1 MAICHEYKCCKFA
14 NFMNKKKQQQ
24 LCKLSWNV
32 VAVGEVGGDVS
43 WHWRLE
49 NEGTEASPWTI
60 KEGENAFDR
69 AVWRSQGLGTSG
81 CSWCYR
87 HHFGR
92 LIISCRYQFSA
103 SSMRHRSKGRLPQIG
118 EIELFS
124 VIAAKKKLR
133 SLAHTGWWRQS
144 PTIVMFQAGKQTT
157 TETWMTMI
165 MIVTSTDIIK
175 TRNLIESN
183 YAIFRLSGTFNSV
196 PFTEL
201 RLDPSHSSSI
211 RRCSRSN

>member
-32 VAVGEVGGDVS
+32 VTVGEVGGDVS

-103 SSMRHRSKGRLPQIG
+103 SMRHRSKGRLPQIG
-118 EIELFS
+118 EIGAFFGDCCQKETSLARS
-124 VIAAKKKLR
+124 HRLVAAKFNNCDV
-133 SLAHTGWWRQS
+133 SGRQANYNRDLNDDDHDRHLHRHH
-144 PTIVMFQAGKQTT
+144 QN
-157 TETWMTMI
+157 E
-165 MIVTSTDIIK
+165 
-175 TRNLIESN
+175 ESN
-183 YAIFRLSGTFNSV
+183 RVKLCYFQVVWDF
-196 PFTEL
+196 
-201 RLDPSHSSSI
+201 
-211 RRCSRSN
+211 